1 MKRNRNERELLQNYN
16 QILGEIGVKRRG
28 LLEDMSSVDSWDII
42 AALVL
47 AGIVTIG
54 ALGSGW
60 IAYQIVIAIS
70 SGATLS
76 SGMGFGISIV
86 NWIKLKENRE
96 VAMKQITNL
105 LNNELAEEI
114 VSASKDTVKIAHTK
128 IKEKLIKIFKQ
139 DVNEFENYLK
149 SQ

>member
-16 QILGEIGVKRRG
+16 QILGEIGINKRG
-28 LLEDMSSVDSWDII
+28 LLPESVDSWDII
-42 AALVL
+42 AALIL

-96 VAMKQITNL
+96 IALKQLTNL

-114 VSASKDTVKIAHTK
+114 VSASKDTVKIAHSK
-128 IKEKLIKIFKQ
+128 IKAKLIKIFKQ
-139 DVNEFENYLK
+139 DVNEFENYLLK